1 MFVHA
6 KIINIYIYTYIYF
19 FCTHIEA
26 VHSRGGA
33 KVILVQQEFNW
44 GYVIRSQVLKI
55 GNGQTRINLK
65 YAYIYIYT
73 LYMYTHMYNVYMY
86 I

>member
-1 MFVHA
+1 M
-6 KIINIYIYTYIYF
+6 YF

-33 KVILVQQEFNW
+33 KGILVQQEFNW

-73 LYMYTHMYNVYMY
+73 HYICIHTCTMY
-86 I
+86 ICIYEYPG